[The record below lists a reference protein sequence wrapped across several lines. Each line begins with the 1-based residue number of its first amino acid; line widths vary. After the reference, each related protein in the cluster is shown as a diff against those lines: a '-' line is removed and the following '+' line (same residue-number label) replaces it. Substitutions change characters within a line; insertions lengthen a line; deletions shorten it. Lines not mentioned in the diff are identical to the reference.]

1 MDRARVEGAELEY
14 EVKGKGEPVLLIH
27 GSHVARSFF
36 PLMSQPALV
45 DSYMLIRYHRRGW
58 LGSTSP
64 DGPFSIEEQAA
75 DARALLEHI
84 GVRPPLHVVGH
95 SYGGPIAMQLAHD
108 YPDYVQSL
116 VLM

>member
-1 MDRARVEGAELEY
+1 MERARVKGAELEY
-14 EVKGKGEPVLLIH
+14 EVRGKGEPVLLIH

-64 DGPFSIEEQAA
+64 HGPFSIEEQAA

-84 GVRPPLHVVGH
+84 GVRPPVHATPTADR
-95 SYGGPIAMQLAHD
+95 SPCSSRTTI
-108 YPDYVQSL
+108 PNTCTRSP
-116 VLM
+116 